1 MEVDSLL
8 PVTQNGTTNTHLMVS
23 AQSGLKL
30 PSQRFS
36 QDESKCLKRRDWQ
49 GANVRH
55 QDKNDLVGRPKS
67 PLHHPEV
74 WVPKE
79 H

>member
-1 MEVDSLL
+1 MEVGSLL

-30 PSQRFS
+30 RSQRFS
-36 QDESKCLKRRDWQ
+36 QDKSRCQKRRDWQ

-55 QDKNDLVGRPKS
+55 QDKNDLVGRLRS
-67 PLHHPEV
+67 PLHRPKV
-74 WVPKE
+74 WVPEE